1 VYIPKYLLKTGI
13 LDLMYDITKEE
24 GLTTKNSILSIAL
37 VHNLGHEDERAIEKI
52 ITHPVWKLLVIP
64 SMTQYNHVLH
74 GSI

>member
-1 VYIPKYLLKTGI
+1 MAQERTLPTFNTATVQ
-13 LDLMYDITKEE
+13 ITKEE